1 VHATK
6 FSNQLHSA
14 HAATALLL
22 AILDR
27 LLSPL
32 GRGGGGGGGGGEGRG
47 GGGDGG
53 GGGGGGG
60 GGSGG
65 EGSGDGG
72 GGDGGGGDGGGG
84 DGGGD
89 KDGGGGKDCGA
100 APLFV
105 AGDEARGVS
114 NRFTTYTVR
123 RSTIYDCMLDQTR
136 LQAALPYGYRR
147 AASRP
152 WWCLQSS
159 AR

>member
-1 VHATK
+1 MHATK

-32 GRGGGGGGGGGEGRG
+32 GRGGGG
-47 GGGDGG
+47 D
-53 GGGGGGG
+53 